1 LTVRW
6 KQHYTHSLTN
16 NRNKHHYIGDLE
28 RGLWIATLAIMQ
40 KMKASSLD
48 FFREIGLAV
57 KYEEGEETERA
68 DQTRVTK
75 P

>member
-1 LTVRW
+1 
-6 KQHYTHSLTN
+6 
-16 NRNKHHYIGDLE
+16 
-28 RGLWIATLAIMQ
+28 MQ
-40 KMKASSLD
+40 KMQASSLD
-48 FFREIGLAV
+48 FFREIGLVV